1 MMPSSAAVFLSKR
14 DPGDVRASGLI
25 LEAGPWLDR
34 DRIFAN
40 YRDGALFILAVGSA
54 SQPHSCSLIVAP
66 AGDRRAPT
74 IIDRHQPKEDTD
86 SGAHQHRIRRLHTHD
101 GPDRYDSSTGERRD
115 GVEIASQNKRDVSG
129 EDVSGHPAADTGQH
143 AQDRS
148 HQWIDA
154 MIYRLLCADD
164 RKQTKS
170 NGVERLCCTDRPLG
184 GGDWTVY
191 QGTVPDPGQP
201 PCHSKPTKTAVIISR
216 SSATGGRIG
225 LLMTLPCGS
234 AGA

>member
-40 YRDGALFILAVGSA
+40 YRDGALSILAVGSA

-66 AGDRRAPT
+66 AGDRRAPI

-86 SGAHQHRIRRLHTHD
+86 SGAQQHRTSRLHTHD
-101 GPDRYDSSTGERRD
+101 GPDRYDRCAGERCDR
-115 GVEIASQNKRDVSG
+115 VKIAPQNERDVSG
-129 EDVSGHPAADTGQH
+129 EDVTGHPAADTGQH

-164 RKQTKS
+164 RK
-170 NGVERLCCTDRPLG
+170 
-184 GGDWTVY
+184 
-191 QGTVPDPGQP
+191 
-201 PCHSKPTKTAVIISR
+201 HSKSTA
-216 SSATGGRIG
+216 
-225 LLMTLPCGS
+225 LK
-234 AGA
+234 